1 MIDFRENDLLFGNES
16 NGMNLRFYKDEYFYK
31 TQRKNTDENNIEKFV
46 SDFLSC
52 TNMIEGIDFVKYD
65 VVVGNII
72 IPTRGLFYKNEKLS
86 VSKSF
91 INKDETFITI
101 NSLFSQ
107 KGINLDEFEYYL
119 TQNYDN
125 KIGIVVEQINNFI
138 GINISEYFSRC
149 FLLDALI
156 NNRDRHTGNL
166 GIIYNKYGTYKTA
179 PIFDNGLS
187 FNTGKVGSENNSQP
201 FYRTYEERV
210 VYSQRLSK
218 YIIKIYGK
226 KFEKFENKINIEN
239 NKLFDNYLNIL
250 KNNLNK
256 YNKYIEFIQ
265 TEEGKLEW

>member
-1 MIDFRENDLLFGNES
+1 MLL
-16 NGMNLRFYKDEYFYK
+16 
-31 TQRKNTDENNIEKFV
+31 
-46 SDFLSC
+46 
-52 TNMIEGIDFVKYD
+52 
-65 VVVGNII
+65 
-72 IPTRGLFYKNEKLS
+72 
-86 VSKSF
+86 
-91 INKDETFITI
+91 
-101 NSLFSQ
+101 
-107 KGINLDEFEYYL
+107 
-119 TQNYDN
+119 
-125 KIGIVVEQINNFI
+125 
-138 GINISEYFSRC
+138 
-149 FLLDALI
+149 
-156 NNRDRHTGNL
+156 L
-166 GIIYNKYGTYKTA
+166 GIYDRYGTYKTA